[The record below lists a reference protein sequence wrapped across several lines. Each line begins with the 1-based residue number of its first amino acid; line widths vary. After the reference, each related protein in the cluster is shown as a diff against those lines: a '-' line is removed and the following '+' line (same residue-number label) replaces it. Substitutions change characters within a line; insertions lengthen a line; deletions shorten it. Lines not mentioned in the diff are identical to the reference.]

1 MNFRKTT
8 PEVPITR
15 DILMEKQ
22 GEQSRLLR
30 QANDSVRTF
39 TAAMEELESINEQID
54 IAINEIDSYIKDL
67 SATRNAM
74 NDQRKS
80 NTAIIGNITKFF
92 DAGNKPV

>member
-15 DILMEKQ
+15 DILMKKQ